1 MKLIDSLRPDNCAW
15 YYEYMRENKPV
26 LIVFEIDERTAGL
39 LCGLRKDDEIEVV
52 FVADSRGRDHLAYAF
67 DLEGNPKGHNLKML
81 AWRDWEGA
89 WRVLDPRVSALL
101 PTVDS
106 YAEGD

>member
-39 LCGLRKDDEIEVV
+39 LCGLRKGDEIEVV
-52 FVADSRGRDHLAYAF
+52 FVADSRNGLSAKF
-67 DLEGNPKGHNLKML
+67 DLEGNCTGELGMRML

-101 PTVDS
+101 PTVDT

>member
-1 MKLIDSLRPDNCAW
+1 MKLIDSLRPANVPW
-15 YYEYMRENKPV
+15 FYEYMRENKPA
-26 LIVFEIDERTAGL
+26 LIVFEINEHTAGL
-39 LCGLRKDDEIEVV
+39 LCGLRRGDEIEVV
-52 FVADSRGRDHLAYAF
+52 FIADSRGMDNLVYAF

-101 PTVDS
+101 ATVDT
-106 YAEGD
+106 YVEGD